1 MMTPEQ
7 LRASVL
13 QFAMEGK
20 LVEQRPEE
28 GTGEELYQE
37 IQTEKAKLVKEGKI
51 KKQKPLP
58 EITDDEKPFDI
69 PESWSWVR
77 LGEISS
83 TVTKGTTPRGGNAS
97 YSTSGIGFLRAENIA
112 GLDSLN
118 ITNLKYVT
126 QKMNDGFLSRSIIM
140 ESDVLITIAG
150 TLGRTAL
157 VRKADLPLNANQA
170 VSIVRLVNPQKL
182 DLLFIVYAL
191 NASAIQRSLVSQKK
205 ITAIPNL
212 TLEIISDCCIPL
224 PPLAEQ
230 HRIVYKIKELMPFV
244 DKYAIS
250 SAGLEKLNRG
260 FPDMMKKSIL
270 QMAVEGK
277 LVEQR
282 PEEGTGEELFR
293 KIQEEKAKLIKEG
306 RIKKQKSLAEITD
319 DEKPFDIP
327 DSWTWIRLKDLGEFS
342 SGKTPSMSDVRNW
355 QNGRVS
361 WITSKDMKNKYLSI
375 SQMLISE
382 YAASEMRL
390 YPPNTMLMVVRSG
403 ILKRMLPVSILTAN
417 STINQDIKAFSLY
430 YPDIC
435 EYIYVVLKGMETYI
449 LQTYRKQVTTVDS
462 LRFEDFQNM
471 PIPIPPEQEQR
482 RIILKL
488 NTILPEIEQLNK

>member
-1 MMTPEQ
+1 MIDGGVVVKT
-7 LRASVL
+7 
-13 QFAMEGK
+13 
-20 LVEQRPEE
+20 
-28 GTGEELYQE
+28 
-37 IQTEKAKLVKEGKI
+37 KEGI
-51 KKQKPLP
+51 SQGAFEKKFGSLISPKGTLIMSFKLSVGKVSILGEDCVHNEAIISIFPFIDFNNSFRDYLFHMLP
-58 EITDDEKPFDI
+58 ELSQYGHANKAVKGFTLNN
-69 PESWSWVR
+69 SS
-77 LGEISS
+77 IS
-83 TVTKGTTPRGGNAS
+83 N
-97 YSTSGIGFLRAENIA
+97 
-112 GLDSLN
+112 
-118 ITNLKYVT
+118 
-126 QKMNDGFLSRSIIM
+126 M
-140 ESDVLITIAG
+140 
-150 TLGRTAL
+150 L
-157 VRKADLPLNANQA
+157 V
-170 VSIVRLVNPQKL
+170 
-182 DLLFIVYAL
+182 
-191 NASAIQRSLVSQKK
+191 
-205 ITAIPNL
+205 
-212 TLEIISDCCIPL
+212 PL
-224 PPLAEQ
+224 PPLQEQ
-230 HRIVYKIKELMPFV
+230 FRIVQKLELLAPFV
-244 DKYAIS
+244 KQYKS
-250 SAGLEKLNRG
+250 VSEKLDKLNVD
-260 FPDMMKKSIL
+260 FPDQMTKSIL

-306 RIKKQKSLAEITD
+306 KIKKQKPLAEITD

>member
-1 MMTPEQ
+1 MGKTPPRED
-7 LRASVL
+7 LSFWKRDIPWVSIADMIDGGVVV
-13 QFAMEGK
+13 K
-20 LVEQRPEE
+20 
-28 GTGEELYQE
+28 T
-37 IQTEKAKLVKEGKI
+37 KEGI
-51 KKQKPLP
+51 SQGAFEKKFGSLISPKGTLIMSFKLSVGKVSILGEDCVHNEAIISIFPFIDFNNSFRDYLFHMLP
-58 EITDDEKPFDI
+58 ELSQYGHANKAVKGFTLNN
-69 PESWSWVR
+69 SS
-77 LGEISS
+77 IS
-83 TVTKGTTPRGGNAS
+83 N
-97 YSTSGIGFLRAENIA
+97 
-112 GLDSLN
+112 
-118 ITNLKYVT
+118 
-126 QKMNDGFLSRSIIM
+126 M
-140 ESDVLITIAG
+140 
-150 TLGRTAL
+150 L
-157 VRKADLPLNANQA
+157 V
-170 VSIVRLVNPQKL
+170 
-182 DLLFIVYAL
+182 
-191 NASAIQRSLVSQKK
+191 
-205 ITAIPNL
+205 
-212 TLEIISDCCIPL
+212 PL
-224 PPLAEQ
+224 PPLQEQ
-230 HRIVYKIKELMPFV
+230 FRIVQKLELLAPFV
-244 DKYAIS
+244 KQYKS
-250 SAGLEKLNRG
+250 VSEKLDKLNVD
-260 FPDMMKKSIL
+260 FPDQMTKSIL

-306 RIKKQKSLAEITD
+306 KIKKQKPLAEITD

-449 LQTYRKQVTTVDS
+449 LQTYRKQVTTDDS

>member
-1 MMTPEQ
+1 MMTAEQ
-7 LRASVL
+7 LKVSIL
-13 QFAMEGK
+13 QLAIGGK
-20 LVEQRPEE
+20 LVEHRIEE
-28 GTGEELYQE
+28 GTGQDVLRE
-37 IQTEKAKLVKEGKI
+37 ISTERQCLFKTGKI
-51 KKQKPLP
+51 RKEVLPSIEDNEKQFDLP
-58 EITDDEKPFDI
+58 ETWGQI
-69 PESWSWVR
+69 R
-77 LGEISS
+77 LGDLVSKTI
-83 TVTKGTTPRGGNAS
+83 KRGKS
-97 YSTSGIGFLRAENIA
+97 P
-112 GLDSLN
+112 
-118 ITNLKYVT
+118 KYVDLSNILVFA
-126 QKMNDGFLSRSIIM
+126 QKCNVKKGGIDLGLAKYLDPGKFLSYPEDECMIDRDIVVNS
-140 ESDVLITIAG
+140 TGNG
-150 TLGRTAL
+150 TLGR
-157 VRKADLPLNANQA
+157 VGIFRDDDNPRKLKVVPDSHVTVIRVCHAMSVEYIYYFLKANQLFLEKLGEGSTNQTELRPDILKML
-170 VSIVRLVNPQKL
+170 VVPIPPLREQYRIV
-182 DLLFIVYAL
+182 
-191 NASAIQRSLVSQKK
+191 KK
-205 ITAIPNL
+205 I
-212 TLEIISDCCIPL
+212 E
-224 PPLAEQ
+224 
-230 HRIVYKIKELMPFV
+230 ELLPFV
-244 DKYAIS
+244 DQYATVS
-250 SAGLEKLNRG
+250 ENLDKLNSE
-260 FPDMMKKSIL
+260 FPDQVKKSIL
-270 QMAVEGK
+270 QLAVEGK

-293 KIQEEKAKLIKEG
+293 KIQEEKTKLIKEG
-306 RIKKQKSLAEITD
+306 KIKKQKPLAEITD

>member
-1 MMTPEQ
+1 MGKTPPRED
-7 LRASVL
+7 LSFWKRDIPWVSIADMIDGGVVV
-13 QFAMEGK
+13 K
-20 LVEQRPEE
+20 
-28 GTGEELYQE
+28 T
-37 IQTEKAKLVKEGKI
+37 KEGI
-51 KKQKPLP
+51 SQGAFEKKFGSLISPKGTLIMSFKLSVGKVSILGEDCVHNEAIISIFPFIDFNNSFRDYLFHMLP
-58 EITDDEKPFDI
+58 ELSQYGHANKAVKGFTLNN
-69 PESWSWVR
+69 SS
-77 LGEISS
+77 IS
-83 TVTKGTTPRGGNAS
+83 N
-97 YSTSGIGFLRAENIA
+97 
-112 GLDSLN
+112 
-118 ITNLKYVT
+118 
-126 QKMNDGFLSRSIIM
+126 M
-140 ESDVLITIAG
+140 
-150 TLGRTAL
+150 L
-157 VRKADLPLNANQA
+157 V
-170 VSIVRLVNPQKL
+170 
-182 DLLFIVYAL
+182 
-191 NASAIQRSLVSQKK
+191 
-205 ITAIPNL
+205 
-212 TLEIISDCCIPL
+212 PL
-224 PPLAEQ
+224 PPLQEQ
-230 HRIVYKIKELMPFV
+230 FRIVQKLELLAPFV
-244 DKYAIS
+244 KQYKS
-250 SAGLEKLNRG
+250 VSEKLDKLNVD
-260 FPDMMKKSIL
+260 FPDQMTKSIL

-306 RIKKQKSLAEITD
+306 KIKKQKPLAEITD

>member
-1 MMTPEQ
+1 MMTAEQ
-7 LRASVL
+7 LKASIL
-13 QFAMEGK
+13 QLAMEGK

-28 GTGEELYQE
+28 GTGEGLFHQ
-37 IQTEKAKLVKEGKI
+37 IQAEKSKLVKEGKI
-51 KKQKPLP
+51 KKQKPLRAID
-58 EITDDEKPFDI
+58 EDEKPFDI
-69 PESWSWVR
+69 PESWRWVR
-77 LGEISS
+77 FGEIVSFRMGKTPPREDLSFWKRDIPWVSIADMIDGGVVVKTKEGISQGAFEKKFGSLISPKGTLIMSFKLSVGKVSILGEDC
-83 TVTKGTTPRGGNAS
+83 VHNEA
-97 YSTSGIGFLRAENIA
+97 
-112 GLDSLN
+112 
-118 ITNLKYVT
+118 
-126 QKMNDGFLSRSIIM
+126 
-140 ESDVLITIAG
+140 
-150 TLGRTAL
+150 
-157 VRKADLPLNANQA
+157 
-170 VSIVRLVNPQKL
+170 
-182 DLLFIVYAL
+182 
-191 NASAIQRSLVSQKK
+191 
-205 ITAIPNL
+205 
-212 TLEIISDCCIPL
+212 IISIFPFIDFNNSFRDYLFHMLPELSQYGHANKAVKGFTLNNSSISNMLVPL
-224 PPLAEQ
+224 PPLQEQ
-230 HRIVYKIKELMPFV
+230 FRIVQKLELLAPFV
-244 DKYAIS
+244 KQYKS
-250 SAGLEKLNRG
+250 VSEKLDKLNVD
-260 FPDMMKKSIL
+260 FPDQMTKSIL

-306 RIKKQKSLAEITD
+306 KIKKQKPLAEITD

>member
-306 RIKKQKSLAEITD
+306 RIKKQKSLAEIT
-319 DEKPFDIP
+319 EEEEPFGIP
-327 DSWTWIRLKDLGEFS
+327 ESWIWVRLNEVSTIVTG
-342 SGKTPSMSDVRNW
+342 GTPSKAHAEFYGGPIPFYKPADIQSTPYMNSVSETLSAQGGEHARIIPSKSIAVSCIGNIGKSAMLPSDGTTNQQINSICYYCFPEYMYW
-355 QNGRVS
+355 YTQS
-361 WITSKDMKNKYLSI
+361 PLFI
-375 SQMLISE
+375 SQLVE
-382 YAASEMRL
+382 RASM
-390 YPPNTMLMVVRSG
+390 T
-403 ILKRMLPVSILTAN
+403 
-417 STINQDIKAFSLY
+417 TIPIVNKS
-430 YPDIC
+430 
-435 EYIYVVLKGMETYI
+435 KMETC
-449 LQTYRKQVTTVDS
+449 L
-462 LRFEDFQNM
+462 FPM
-471 PIPIPPEQEQR
+471 PPMEEQKRIVAKINAVIPVIDM
-482 RIILKL
+482 IA
-488 NTILPEIEQLNK
+488 T

>member
-1 MMTPEQ
+1 MMTAEQ
-7 LRASVL
+7 LTASIL
-13 QFAMEGK
+13 QLAMEGK

-28 GTGEELYQE
+28 GTGEELYQK
-37 IQTEKAKLVKEGKI
+37 IQAEKAKLVKEGKI
-51 KKQKPLP
+51 TKKKPLP

-69 PESWSWVR
+69 PESWRWTYI
-77 LGEISS
+77 GEIFDHNTGKALNGSNS
-83 TVTKGTTPRGGNAS
+83 AGKVLSYITTSNLYWNRFELDKLKTMPFTDSEIEKCTIHKGDLLVCEGGDYGRAAIWPFDYDMRIQNHIHRLRPYVEVS
-97 YSTSGIGFLRAENIA
+97 VQFYYYLIRLYKLSGRIKGKGIGIQ
-112 GLDSLN
+112 GLSS
-118 ITNLKYVT
+118 
-126 QKMNDGFLSRSIIM
+126 G
-140 ESDVLITIAG
+140 
-150 TLGRTAL
+150 AL
-157 VRKADLPLNANQA
+157 H
-170 VSIVRLVNPQKL
+170 KL
-182 DLLFIVYAL
+182 YA
-191 NASAIQRSLVSQKK
+191 
-205 ITAIPNL
+205 
-212 TLEIISDCCIPL
+212 PL
-224 PPLAEQ
+224 PPIREQ
-230 HRIVYKIKELMPFV
+230 YHIVKKIEELMPFV
-244 DKYAIS
+244 DQYATAS
-250 SAGLEKLNRG
+250 GKLDKLNSE
-260 FPDMMKKSIL
+260 FPDQVKKSIL
-270 QMAVEGK
+270 QLAVEGK

-282 PEEGTGEELFR
+282 SEEGTGEELFR
-293 KIQEEKAKLIKEG
+293 KIQEEKAKLVKEG
-306 RIKKQKSLAEITD
+306 KIKKQKPLAEITD

-361 WITSKDMKNKYLSI
+361 WITSKDMKKKYLSI

-403 ILKRMLPVSILTAN
+403 ILKRMLPVSILKAN
-417 STINQDIKAFSLY
+417 SAINQDIKAFSLY

>member
-1 MMTPEQ
+1 MMTAEQ
-7 LRASVL
+7 LKASIL
-13 QFAMEGK
+13 QLAMEGK

-28 GTGEELYQE
+28 GTGEGLFHQ
-37 IQTEKAKLVKEGKI
+37 IQAEKSKLVKEGKI
-51 KKQKPLP
+51 KKQKPLRAID
-58 EITDDEKPFDI
+58 EDEKPFDI
-69 PESWSWVR
+69 PESWRWVR
-77 LGEISS
+77 FGEIVSFRMGKTPPREDLSFWKRDIPWVSIADMIDGGVVVKTKEGISQGAFEKKFGSLISPKGTLIMSFKLSVGKVSILGEDC
-83 TVTKGTTPRGGNAS
+83 VHNEA
-97 YSTSGIGFLRAENIA
+97 
-112 GLDSLN
+112 
-118 ITNLKYVT
+118 
-126 QKMNDGFLSRSIIM
+126 
-140 ESDVLITIAG
+140 
-150 TLGRTAL
+150 
-157 VRKADLPLNANQA
+157 
-170 VSIVRLVNPQKL
+170 
-182 DLLFIVYAL
+182 
-191 NASAIQRSLVSQKK
+191 
-205 ITAIPNL
+205 
-212 TLEIISDCCIPL
+212 IISIFPFIDFNNSFRDYLFHMLPELSQYGHANKAVKGFTLNNSSISNMLVPL
-224 PPLAEQ
+224 PPLQEQ
-230 HRIVYKIKELMPFV
+230 FRIVQKLELLAPFV
-244 DKYAIS
+244 KQYKS
-250 SAGLEKLNRG
+250 VSEKLDKLNVD
-260 FPDMMKKSIL
+260 FPDQMTKSIL

-282 PEEGTGEELFR
+282 PEEGIGEELFR

-306 RIKKQKSLAEITD
+306 KIKKQKPLAEITD

>member
-1 MMTPEQ
+1 MIDGGVVVKT
-7 LRASVL
+7 
-13 QFAMEGK
+13 
-20 LVEQRPEE
+20 
-28 GTGEELYQE
+28 
-37 IQTEKAKLVKEGKI
+37 KEGI
-51 KKQKPLP
+51 SQGAFEKKFGSLISPKGTLIMSFKLSVGKVSILGEDCVHNEAIISIFPFIDFNNSFRDYLFHMLP
-58 EITDDEKPFDI
+58 ELSQYGHANKAVKGFTLNN
-69 PESWSWVR
+69 SS
-77 LGEISS
+77 IS
-83 TVTKGTTPRGGNAS
+83 N
-97 YSTSGIGFLRAENIA
+97 
-112 GLDSLN
+112 
-118 ITNLKYVT
+118 
-126 QKMNDGFLSRSIIM
+126 M
-140 ESDVLITIAG
+140 
-150 TLGRTAL
+150 L
-157 VRKADLPLNANQA
+157 V
-170 VSIVRLVNPQKL
+170 
-182 DLLFIVYAL
+182 
-191 NASAIQRSLVSQKK
+191 
-205 ITAIPNL
+205 
-212 TLEIISDCCIPL
+212 PL
-224 PPLAEQ
+224 PPLQEQ
-230 HRIVYKIKELMPFV
+230 FRIVQKLELLAPFV
-244 DKYAIS
+244 KQYKS
-250 SAGLEKLNRG
+250 VSEKLDKLNVD
-260 FPDMMKKSIL
+260 FPDQMTKSIL

-306 RIKKQKSLAEITD
+306 KI
-319 DEKPFDIP
+319 IP